1 MFPDTGNTCYLGNI
15 VPAETDLILRATRLL
30 GDRLGE
36 GWSVRSYN
44 EPVRGK
50 GPGVLQPEAT
60 LSITAPDGTNAIQL
74 VETKAQMFPRDVQR
88 WVSALR
94 PVPRGN
100 KYLLVTPFLG
110 PRARDLLEAA
120 GVNYVDMTGNMLVR
134 ADSPS
139 VFIREWGADK
149 DPAPAEEPVRSLRG
163 AKAARVVR
171 ALCDYKEPMTS
182 RAVATRAGV
191 TPGYVSKIVAL
202 LEREALL
209 ERKGRG
215 PIQPITRVLWA
226 DLVRRWSA
234 DYRLLDSNTA
244 RLFLAPQGLP
254 AFLRDLNRWAA
265 RTPDARYAVTGSF
278 AAAQRAPIA
287 PPGLLFCYVD
297 APADVAE
304 KTGLLRADRTGNVY
318 LCEPLDAV
326 VFDRT
331 WTADDVVCAAPAQV
345 AADCLTGPDR
355 MPSEGEA
362 LLDWMAANEDAW
374 RADG

>member
-1 MFPDTGNTCYLGNI
+1 MA
-15 VPAETDLILRATRLL
+15 AETDLILRATRLL

-36 GWSVRSYN
+36 GWSVRRFD
-44 EPVRGK
+44 ELVRG
-50 GPGVLQPEAT
+50 PGILQPDAI
-60 LSITAPDGTNAIQL
+60 LSMTAPDGTNAIQF
-74 VETKAQMFPRDVQR
+74 VETTAQVFPRDVQR

-100 KYLLVTPFLG
+100 KYLLVAPFLG

-134 ADSPS
+134 AERPS
-139 VFIREWGADK
+139 VFIREWGVDK
-149 DPAPAEEPVRSLRG
+149 DPSPAAEPVRSLRG

-171 ALCDYKEPMTS
+171 VLCDYKEPMTS
-182 RAVATRAGV
+182 RTVATRAGV
-191 TPGYVSKIVAL
+191 TPGYVSKIVGL

-209 ERKGRG
+209 EREGRG

-254 AFLRDLNRWAA
+254 AFLRDLNGWTA
-265 RTPDARYAVTGSF
+265 RTPNARYAVTGSF

-297 APADVAE
+297 APVAVAE
-304 KTGLLRADRTGNVY
+304 KTGLMHASGTGNVY
-318 LCEPLDAV
+318 LCEPLDPV

-331 WTADDVVCAAPAQV
+331 WTADDVVYAAPAQI

-362 LLDWMAANEDAW
+362 LLEWMAANENAW